1 MKGKQEAM
9 RVKKKI
15 EADINELEMSLDQM
29 NKSNS
34 EEHKQIKRYA
44 STLMEIEGQVS
55 EEARIRADLENQTG
69 ISERKGHALAGE
81 LDEAHML
88 LDAAERSRKGAEM
101 EVAEFFSDHF
111 CVSFLYYLFL
121 DQVAECR
128 ENITD
133 LTAANTNLAGD
144 KRHMEGVLKGSQS
157 ELEALM
163 MTVKNSEEKC
173 KKAVADASRLFEEL
187 RTITIPSHNLTH

>member
-101 EVAEFFSDHF
+101 EVERFFLTIL
-111 CVSFLYYLFL
+111 VFLFFTIYFL
-121 DQVAECR
+121 TRWQS
-128 ENITD
+128 
-133 LTAANTNLAGD
+133 AG
-144 KRHMEGVLKGSQS
+144 
-157 ELEALM
+157 
-163 MTVKNSEEKC
+163 
-173 KKAVADASRLFEEL
+173 
-187 RTITIPSHNLTH
+187 RTSPT

>member
-111 CVSFLYYLFL
+111 CFSFLYYFL
-121 DQVAECR
+121 TRWQS
-128 ENITD
+128 
-133 LTAANTNLAGD
+133 AG
-144 KRHMEGVLKGSQS
+144 
-157 ELEALM
+157 
-163 MTVKNSEEKC
+163 
-173 KKAVADASRLFEEL
+173 
-187 RTITIPSHNLTH
+187 RTSPT

>member
-88 LDAAERSRKGAEM
+88 LDAAERSRRGAEM
-101 EVAEFFSDHF
+101 EAQGAKAVNPT
-111 CVSFLYYLFL
+111 
-121 DQVAECR
+121 QVNLEGRGGLGQER
-128 ENITD
+128 EKS
-133 LTAANTNLAGD
+133 AYE
-144 KRHMEGVLKGSQS
+144 EGVKRRRK
-157 ELEALM
+157 
-163 MTVKNSEEKC
+163 VW
-173 KKAVADASRLFEEL
+173 VAR
-187 RTITIPSHNLTH
+187 R

>member
-101 EVAEFFSDHF
+101 EVAE
-111 CVSFLYYLFL
+111 
-121 DQVAECR
+121 CR

-173 KKAVADASRLFEEL
+173 KKAVADASRLFEKL
-187 RTITIPSHNLTH
+187 RTITMTIPSHNVYNHTI